1 MNSSI
6 EKCKRQSIMIAA
18 AICFV
23 LAVSV
28 MSVTGQIRI
37 GGVTIGGV
45 KKPEVKQPT
54 NPNGTPANVP
64 SNPNQPPATNATSN
78 GGRSSNTNSDKG
90 PSPAVMHAFKTD
102 VQPYMSA
109 FNELWQLR
117 DKIGKDWSPIPSV
130 DDIRKTLE
138 QCAAMAAIIQQK
150 YPNIENV
157 EGTRSW
163 EEMVG
168 DWRRLVEDR
177 EKIVKAYI
185 SDKAGVPLREK
196 AKELDKGRARVAEG
210 RDFELP
216 YDFDDR
222 ESAHAAVVKQFTPMF
237 ALVGMTMPD
246 NSVFAVYDTALDALI
261 AEEKKHAAEWGW
273 DATLHDPVIEAKV
286 RTWMPRLGANTQVVK
301 IGMRDA
307 TWEVNKNNLGIPEGR
322 YRRGLV
328 MYRKPGVDLCVV
340 AKFSFEQNYVG
351 GGRYDAVANTSGFTY
366 LVRLQTCK

>member
-1 MNSSI
+1 MNKSI
-6 EKCKRQSIMIAA
+6 ERCGFQCLITRAVTIA
-18 AICFV
+18 FV
-23 LAVSV
+23 LAMSV
-28 MSVTGQIRI
+28 MSVAGQIRI

-45 KKPEVKQPT
+45 KKPEVKQPANPT
-54 NPNGTPANVP
+54 PTPGNTSQPAAPNGNRG
-64 SNPNQPPATNATSN
+64 SSSSAT
-78 GGRSSNTNSDKG
+78 TNG
-90 PSPAVMHAFKTD
+90 PSPAVLHAFKTD
-102 VQPYMSA
+102 VQPYMSG
-109 FNELWQLR
+109 FNELWELR
-117 DKIGKDWSPIPSV
+117 DKTGKDWSPIPSV
-130 DDIRKTLE
+130 DGVRKTLE

-273 DATLHDPVIEAKV
+273 DATLHDPAIEAKV
-286 RTWMPRLGANTQVVK
+286 RTWMPRLGNNTQVVK

-307 TWEVNKNNLGIPEGR
+307 TWEVNKNSIGIPEGR